1 MRLLLAFLVLPLLAV
16 AQQVAPNPQTV
27 RIDVAPQPMKPP
39 PVTLQQALQIAEKYI
54 AENKIE
60 IGRYWLQEVKWVLP
74 EGATMKE
81 SHWLFFWNNLGT
93 GRGDYVEIEVDMN
106 RHPLRRPSM

>member
-1 MRLLLAFLVLPLLAV
+1 MRLLLSLLVLPLLAV
-16 AQQVAPNPQTV
+16 AQQAPPNPQTA
-27 RIDVAPQPMKPP
+27 RIDIAPQPMTP
-39 PVTLQQALQIAEKYI
+39 PVTLQQALRIAEKYI

-60 IGRYWLQEVKWVLP
+60 IGRYWLEEAKWVLP

-81 SHWLFFWNNLGT
+81 SHWFFFWNNFGT

-106 RHPLRRPSM
+106 GHPLRRPSM